1 VSEFLPFIVIGLTTG
16 AVYGLAGTGLVLT
29 YKTSGIFNFAYGAI
43 AAVAVFVFYYLHSQ
57 HGVPWP
63 WASVLVLFVLSPIEG
78 LGLELLARILEPA
91 TATLKVVA
99 TVGLLLIVVGVGTL
113 WYGNAN
119 VNFPPFLDTNTIRFL
134 GVNVGFDQITV
145 VIVSLVAT
153 GILYYFFR
161 VVRLGVAMRG
171 VVDNPDLVSMTGTNP
186 VAVRRW
192 AWIIGTIFASMAGLL
207 LAPSLSLNAEIITLL
222 VVQAFGAAAI
232 GYFSNLPL
240 TFAGGLFIGVA
251 GALATKYAASVSW
264 LTGLS
269 AGLPFVILFIV
280 LVVTPRARLAER
292 RVVAAT
298 ALRRSWYAPTRIR
311 LGAAALAL
319 IFFCFVPSF
328 VGVNLSTW
336 SSALVYIMLFLSLGL
351 LVKTSGQIS
360 LCHLAF
366 AAVGAAAFGHFTT
379 SFHMPWAL
387 ALILAGLVAVPV
399 GALVAIP
406 AIRLS
411 GVFLALATYGFGILL
426 EQMFYDTNLMFGP
439 TTGGIAAPRPDVTI
453 LGWHLFSDKGF
464 YYLLLAFVVLTVI
477 IIQAILR
484 GRMGRLLKGLS
495 DSPVALE
502 THGATVNVMK
512 VLVFC
517 ISAGLAAIAGALLA
531 SLFSYGLGTNYSSF
545 ASLTMV
551 AILTITVVGDPW
563 YAILAA
569 LAYGIVPGYITVANI
584 STYLE
589 IVFGVSAATFALQ
602 ANRVLPVPLAVR
614 NFLDRLGGRAPEVA
628 QTETEVDRLVT
639 QAVRTETASAHHDRE
654 LAARASVPASSKS
667 GLSVAD
673 LAVQYGGVR
682 AVDGVSLAAPMGRV
696 TGLIGPNGAGKTT
709 TFNACSGLLK
719 PTAGVITLHGR
730 DVTGI
735 GPAGRSRFGLGR
747 TFQKAELFNS
757 LSVRENVEL
766 GRESSMAGANPLTQ
780 LVGSRRDRAVVR
792 RAVDEAM
799 ELTGIGPLSDLQ
811 AGLLPTGQRR
821 LVELA
826 RVLAGPFDLL
836 LLDEPSAG
844 LDASETVSFGNV
856 LTGVVAERGSGILL
870 VEHDMALV
878 RQVCAHIYVLDF
890 GRLVFEG
897 SPTEMLN
904 SDIVRAAYLGSEGV
918 DADAPGGSDDDGD
931 GSLSVAQGA
940 TEGP

>member
-1 VSEFLPFIVIGLTTG
+1 
-16 AVYGLAGTGLVLT
+16 
-29 YKTSGIFNFAYGAI
+29 
-43 AAVAVFVFYYLHSQ
+43 
-57 HGVPWP
+57 
-63 WASVLVLFVLSPIEG
+63 
-78 LGLELLARILEPA
+78 
-91 TATLKVVA
+91 
-99 TVGLLLIVVGVGTL
+99 
-113 WYGNAN
+113 
-119 VNFPPFLDTNTIRFL
+119 
-134 GVNVGFDQITV
+134 
-145 VIVSLVAT
+145 
-153 GILYYFFR
+153 
-161 VVRLGVAMRG
+161 
-171 VVDNPDLVSMTGTNP
+171 
-186 VAVRRW
+186 
-192 AWIIGTIFASMAGLL
+192 
-207 LAPSLSLNAEIITLL
+207 
-222 VVQAFGAAAI
+222 
-232 GYFSNLPL
+232 
-240 TFAGGLFIGVA
+240 
-251 GALATKYAASVSW
+251 
-264 LTGLS
+264 
-269 AGLPFVILFIV
+269 
-280 LVVTPRARLAER
+280 
-292 RVVAAT
+292 
-298 ALRRSWYAPTRIR
+298 
-311 LGAAALAL
+311 
-319 IFFCFVPSF
+319 
-328 VGVNLSTW
+328 
-336 SSALVYIMLFLSLGL
+336 
-351 LVKTSGQIS
+351 
-360 LCHLAF
+360 
-366 AAVGAAAFGHFTT
+366 
-379 SFHMPWAL
+379 
-387 ALILAGLVAVPV
+387 VAVPV
-399 GALVAIP
+399 GAIVAIP

-464 YYLLLAFVVLTVI
+464 YYLLLAFVVLTVVV
-477 IIQAILR
+477 IQAILR

-551 AILTITVVGDPW
+551 AILTITVIGDPW

-584 STYLE
+584 NTYLT

-602 ANRVLPVPLAVR
+602 ANRILPVPLVVR

-639 QAVRTETASAHHDRE
+639 QAVQSEIASAHHDRE
-654 LAARASVPASSKS
+654 LAAHASVPASSKA

-682 AVDGVSLAAPMGRV
+682 AVDGVSLTAPMGRV
-696 TGLIGPNGAGKTT
+696 TGLVGPNGAGKTT

-730 DVTGI
+730 EVTGI

-757 LSVRENVEL
+757 LTVRENVEL
-766 GRESSMAGANPLTQ
+766 GRESSMAGANPLTH

-918 DADAPGGSDDDGD
+918 DGDDDGD
-931 GSLSVAQGA
+931 GGSLSVAQGA

>member
-1 VSEFLPFIVIGLTTG
+1 
-16 AVYGLAGTGLVLT
+16 
-29 YKTSGIFNFAYGAI
+29 
-43 AAVAVFVFYYLHSQ
+43 
-57 HGVPWP
+57 
-63 WASVLVLFVLSPIEG
+63 
-78 LGLELLARILEPA
+78 
-91 TATLKVVA
+91 
-99 TVGLLLIVVGVGTL
+99 
-113 WYGNAN
+113 
-119 VNFPPFLDTNTIRFL
+119 
-134 GVNVGFDQITV
+134 
-145 VIVSLVAT
+145 
-153 GILYYFFR
+153 
-161 VVRLGVAMRG
+161 
-171 VVDNPDLVSMTGTNP
+171 
-186 VAVRRW
+186 
-192 AWIIGTIFASMAGLL
+192 
-207 LAPSLSLNAEIITLL
+207 
-222 VVQAFGAAAI
+222 
-232 GYFSNLPL
+232 
-240 TFAGGLFIGVA
+240 
-251 GALATKYAASVSW
+251 
-264 LTGLS
+264 
-269 AGLPFVILFIV
+269 
-280 LVVTPRARLAER
+280 
-292 RVVAAT
+292 
-298 ALRRSWYAPTRIR
+298 
-311 LGAAALAL
+311 
-319 IFFCFVPSF
+319 
-328 VGVNLSTW
+328 
-336 SSALVYIMLFLSLGL
+336 
-351 LVKTSGQIS
+351 
-360 LCHLAF
+360 
-366 AAVGAAAFGHFTT
+366 
-379 SFHMPWAL
+379 
-387 ALILAGLVAVPV
+387 
-399 GALVAIP
+399 
-406 AIRLS
+406 
-411 GVFLALATYGFGILL
+411 
-426 EQMFYDTNLMFGP
+426 MFYDTNLMFGP

-464 YYLLLAFVVLTVI
+464 YYLLLAFVVLTVVV
-477 IIQAILR
+477 IQAILR

-551 AILTITVVGDPW
+551 AILTITVIGDPW

-584 STYLE
+584 NTYLT

-602 ANRVLPVPLAVR
+602 ANRILPVPLVVR

-639 QAVRTETASAHHDRE
+639 QAVQSEIASAHHDRE
-654 LAARASVPASSKS
+654 LAAHASVPASSKA

-682 AVDGVSLAAPMGRV
+682 AVDGVSLTAPMGRV
-696 TGLIGPNGAGKTT
+696 TGLVGPNGAGKTT

-730 DVTGI
+730 EVTGI

-757 LSVRENVEL
+757 LTVRENVEL
-766 GRESSMAGANPLTQ
+766 GRESSMAGANPLTH

-918 DADAPGGSDDDGD
+918 DGDGGDDDGD
-931 GSLSVAQGA
+931 GGSLSVAQGA